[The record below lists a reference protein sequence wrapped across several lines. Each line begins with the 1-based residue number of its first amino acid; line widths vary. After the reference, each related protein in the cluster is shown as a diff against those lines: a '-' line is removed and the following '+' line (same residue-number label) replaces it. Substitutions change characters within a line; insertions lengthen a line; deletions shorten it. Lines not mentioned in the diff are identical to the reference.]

1 MTRFRGPR
9 FDSPPIILGR
19 FTQALHSRT
28 HKGGGLAGAPK
39 CRVEKFGTNPSDFCD
54 GFRRYWG
61 GTGVKIGT
69 VFLKKLGSDFV
80 VQSSR

>member
-1 MTRFRGPR
+1 MARER
-9 FDSPPIILGR
+9 I
-19 FTQALHSRT
+19 
-28 HKGGGLAGAPK
+28 KGGLAGAPK

-61 GTGVKIGT
+61 GTGGGKIGAA
-69 VFLKKLGSDFV
+69 FMKKLGSDLV